1 MNSEDKKIKNLEKN
15 TNILNVHT
23 SEEKNKYNLIENKD
37 SKLNNEIEILNNQ
50 INSQKKENLNLK
62 NEIDKLN
69 NQINSQKKENLNLTN
84 IIEKL
89 NNQINSQK
97 KENLNLSNIIEKLNN
112 QINSQKKE
120 NLNLKNEIEKLNNQI
135 NSQNNIQIIP
145 NHSNSTY
152 LEMNNLYKQII
163 ELNEKLKRYPFNLEK
178 GEKIMSVIFASVDQN
193 IHYSI
198 VCKNTD
204 TINKLEGELYKEY
217 PQFSET
223 DNFFM
228 CKGKVLNKFHAFD
241 SNNIKN
247 GDVIVVNQREF

>member
-1 MNSEDKKIKNLEKN
+1 MNSEDKKIKNLEKK

-97 KENLNLSNIIEKLNN
+97 KENLNL
-112 QINSQKKE
+112 
-120 NLNLKNEIEKLNNQI
+120 KNEIEKLNNQI

-145 NHSNSTY
+145 NNSNSTY

-204 TINKLEGELYKEY
+204 TIHNLEGELYKEY

>member
-1 MNSEDKKIKNLEKN
+1 MKKK
-15 TNILNVHT
+15 TNIQT
-23 SEEKNKYNLIENKD
+23 SEEKNKYNLIVKEN
-37 SKLNNEIEILNNQ
+37 SKLKNEIEILNNQ

-69 NQINSQKKENLNLTN
+69 IIFNRVSNQINSQKKENLNLT
-84 IIEKL
+84 
-89 NNQINSQK
+89 
-97 KENLNLSNIIEKLNN
+97 NIIEKLNN

-145 NHSNSTY
+145 NNSNSTY

-163 ELNEKLKRYPFNLEK
+163 ELNEKLKRYPFILEK
-178 GEKIMSVIFASVDQN
+178 GEKIMSVIFSSVNQN

-204 TINKLEGELYKEY
+204 TIHNLEGELYKEY
-217 PQFSET
+217 PQFTET

-247 GDVIVVNQREF
+247 GDVIVVNQREY